1 MEFQP
6 TSEDIKRLS
15 YKVIKI
21 IIERTGTDLRVPV
34 NFEEVYNEACRL
46 QGGSKEEHNES
57 TMEIRHQVRDNL
69 ISQGHVFMDSKN
81 VESIYITQKA
91 IDEYADY

>member
-6 TSEDIKRLS
+6 TSKDIKRLS
-15 YKVIKI
+15 YKVVKI

-46 QGGSKEEHNES
+46 QTGSKDEHHES
-57 TMEIRHQVRDNL
+57 NMEIRHML
-69 ISQGHVFMDSKN
+69 
-81 VESIYITQKA
+81 EIT
-91 IDEYADY
+91 